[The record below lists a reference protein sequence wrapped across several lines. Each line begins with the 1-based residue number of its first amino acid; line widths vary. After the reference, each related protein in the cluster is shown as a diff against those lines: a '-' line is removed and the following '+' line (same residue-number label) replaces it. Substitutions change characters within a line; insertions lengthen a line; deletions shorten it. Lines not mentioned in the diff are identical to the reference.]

1 MQEVLAALLRL
12 QELDTHLFRA
22 QAELKRL
29 PAERAQR
36 KGELDRRAQKLADA
50 RAEALRLRVRIKEL
64 EDTSSAQRQRVRK
77 VENEAAAARQ
87 DMALLVAFQHEIR
100 TLRREINQ
108 NEESGLQLVEEVEK
122 LEKDAAAQEQALA
135 EEQRVFAEY
144 EGNLQKE
151 LAAAQKRADELSA
164 ERKRRMSDTIPP
176 EALTNYNRLLAAR
189 EGQAL
194 AELDGRACQACFI
207 DVPANVVVRVQRGS
221 ELVPCPGC
229 SRILYQRG

>member
-29 PAERAQR
+29 PAERATR
-36 KGELDRRAQKLADA
+36 KTEIDRRVQKLADS
-50 RAEALRLRVRIKEL
+50 RTEAQKLRVRIKEL
-64 EDTSSAQRQRVRK
+64 EDTSTAQRQRVRK

-100 TLRREINQ
+100 TLRREISN
-108 NEESGLQLVEEVEK
+108 NEEAGLQLVEQVEL
-122 LEKDAAAQEQALA
+122 LEKDAAVQEQALA
-135 EEQRVFAEY
+135 DEQKVFGEY
-144 EGNLQKE
+144 ESNLEKE
-151 LAAAQKRADELSA
+151 FRAAQKRAEELSS
-164 ERKRRMSDTIPP
+164 ERQKRMSGTIPP

-194 AELDGRACQACFI
+194 AELDGKACQACFI
-207 DVPANVVVRVQRGS
+207 DVPANVVVRVQRGA

-229 SRILYQRG
+229 SRILYQRS

>member
-12 QELDTHLFRA
+12 QELDQHIFRA

-36 KGELDRRAQKLADA
+36 KAEIDRRAQKLADT
-50 RAEALRLRVRIKEL
+50 RTEVQKLRVRIKEL
-64 EDTSSAQRQRVRK
+64 EDSSTVQRQRVRK
-77 VENEAAAARQ
+77 VESEAASARQ

-100 TLRREINQ
+100 TLKREISAA
-108 NEESGLQLVEEVEK
+108 EESGLGLVEQAEG
-122 LEKDAAAQEQALA
+122 LEKDAAALQTTIATEQKGFADFDA
-135 EEQRVFAEY
+135 NVQREM
-144 EGNLQKE
+144 
-151 LAAAQKRADELSA
+151 AAAQARLDELGA
-164 ERKRRMSDTIPP
+164 ERKKRLSGTIPP
-176 EALTNYNRLLAAR
+176 DALKSYDRLLAAR

-194 AELDGRACQACFI
+194 AELDGKACQACFI

-229 SRILYQRG
+229 SRILFQRG

>member
-12 QELDTHLFRA
+12 QELDQHIFRA

-29 PAERAQR
+29 PAERGQR
-36 KGELDRRAQKLADA
+36 LAEIERRVQKLADT
-50 RAEALRLRVRIKEL
+50 RNEAQKLRVRIKEL
-64 EDTSSAQRQRVRK
+64 EDTSSAHRLRVRK
-77 VENEAAAARQ
+77 VESEAASARQ

-100 TLRREINQ
+100 TLKREMNSC
-108 NEESGLQLVEEVEK
+108 EEQGLELVGQAEA
-122 LEKDAAAQEQALA
+122 LDKDATAQEAGLESEKQL
-135 EEQRVFAEY
+135 FGEY
-144 EGNLQKE
+144 DANVQGE
-151 LAAAQKRADELSA
+151 LAAAQKRVDELGA
-164 ERKRRMSDTIPP
+164 ERKKRLTGAIPP
-176 EALTNYNRLLAAR
+176 EALTSYNRLLAAR

-229 SRILYQRG
+229 SRILFQRG

>member
-12 QELDTHLFRA
+12 QELDQHIFRA

-36 KGELDRRAQKLADA
+36 KSELDRRAQKLADT
-50 RAEALRLRVRIKEL
+50 RAEAQRLKVRIKEL
-64 EDTSSAQRQRVRK
+64 EDASTVQRQRARK

-100 TLRREINQ
+100 TLKREIN
-108 NEESGLQLVEEVEK
+108 NAEEQGLELVGQVEA
-122 LEKDAAAQEQALA
+122 LEKDAEAQEQALA
-135 EEQRVFAEY
+135 AEQVSFGEY
-144 EGNLQKE
+144 DGNVQRE
-151 LAAAQKRADELSA
+151 LAAAQKRLDELGA
-164 ERKRRMSDTIPP
+164 ERKKRLTGAIPP
-176 EALTNYNRLLAAR
+176 EALTTYNRLLAAR

-194 AELDGRACQACFI
+194 AELDGKACQACFM

-221 ELVPCPGC
+221 ELVNCPGC
-229 SRILYQRG
+229 SRILFQRG

>member
-12 QELDTHLFRA
+12 QELDSHIFRA

-36 KGELDRRAQKLADA
+36 KLDLDKRTQKLADL
-50 RAEALRLRVRIKEL
+50 RGEALKLRVRIKEL
-64 EDTSSAQRQRVRK
+64 EDASSAQRQRVKK
-77 VENEAAAARQ
+77 VENEAASARQ

-100 TLRREINQ
+100 TLRREISNS
-108 NEESGLQLVEEVEK
+108 EEQGLQLVEQVET
-122 LEKDAAAQEQALA
+122 LEKDAAAQEQSLA
-135 EEQRVFAEY
+135 EEQRVFGEY
-144 EGNLQKE
+144 EANLQRE
-151 LAAAQKRADELSA
+151 FAAAQKRYEELSA
-164 ERKRRMSDTIPP
+164 ERKRRMSDAIPP

-194 AELDGRACQACFI
+194 AELDGKACQACFI

>member
-12 QELDTHLFRA
+12 QELDQHIFRA

-36 KGELDRRAQKLADA
+36 KAELDRRAQKLADT
-50 RAEALRLRVRIKEL
+50 RTEAQKLRVRIKEL
-64 EDTSSAQRQRVRK
+64 EDSSTVQRQRARK
-77 VENEAAAARQ
+77 VEGEAASARQ

-100 TLRREINQ
+100 TLKREIN
-108 NEESGLQLVEEVEK
+108 NSEEQGLLLVDQVDA
-122 LEKDAAAQEQALA
+122 LEKDISAQEQALA
-135 EEQRVFAEY
+135 SEQSVHAEHDA
-144 EGNLQKE
+144 NVQRE
-151 LAAAQKRADELSA
+151 LDAAQKRLDELSA
-164 ERKRRMSDTIPP
+164 ERKKRLTGAIPP
-176 EALTNYNRLLAAR
+176 EALTTYNRVLAAR

-207 DVPANVVVRVQRGS
+207 DVPANIVVRVQRGS

-229 SRILYQRG
+229 ARILYQRG